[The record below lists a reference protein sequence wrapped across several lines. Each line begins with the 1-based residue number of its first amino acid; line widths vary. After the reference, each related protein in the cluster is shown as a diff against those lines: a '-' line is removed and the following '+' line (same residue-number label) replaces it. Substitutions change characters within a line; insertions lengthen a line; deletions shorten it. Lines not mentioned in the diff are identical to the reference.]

1 MQKLPK
7 DSELLRE
14 FIFDICWRV
23 FSVPKNKLILPEQ
36 KHRGGGGRTKDMKS
50 KEILTRYLYINWL
63 NENQQLTRRETGD
76 IFNIDHST
84 VSHAIK
90 NANIFVQNRDIE
102 FCGMMDKFNNALSKQ
117 NINIVRCDTQIKRGL
132 KSRLTK
138 EEKYNLKFML
148 ENEISI
154 NKLAVHFHVSLHTIR
169 KFKNELNDSK

>member
-1 MQKLPK
+1 MKEFPK
-7 DSELLRE
+7 NDELLRE

-36 KHRGGGGRTKDMKS
+36 KHKGGGGRTKDMKS

-90 NANIFVQNRDIE
+90 NANIFVQNRDVE
-102 FCGMMDKFNNALSKQ
+102 FCSMMDKFNTALSKQ
-117 NINIVRCDTQIKRGL
+117 NINTVKCDNQIKRGL
-132 KSRLTK
+132 KSRLTR
-138 EEKYNLKFML
+138 EEKYHLEFML
-148 ENEISI
+148 KKEISL
-154 NKLAVHFHVSLHTIR
+154 NALASHFHVSPHVIR
-169 KFKNELNDSK
+169 KFKNELENN